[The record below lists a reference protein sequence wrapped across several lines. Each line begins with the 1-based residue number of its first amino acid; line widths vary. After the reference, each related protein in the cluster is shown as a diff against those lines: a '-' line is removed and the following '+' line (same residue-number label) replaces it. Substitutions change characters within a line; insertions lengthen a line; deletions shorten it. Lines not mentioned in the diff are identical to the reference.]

1 MTKTVIHTVYVI
13 SWNNIKYAY
22 SEVSLLT
29 LNERNSIKLSFTN
42 LKIKYFKRYPGYPNK
57 LTGYPNNLG
66 YPDNI
71 LDIRILSE

>member
-29 LNERNSIKLSFTN
+29 LNERNSIKLSFTK
-42 LKIKYFKRYPGYPNK
+42 LKIKNFKRYPGYPDK
-57 LTGYPNNLG
+57 LTGYLDNLG
-66 YPDNI
+66 YPDRNGY
-71 LDIRILSE
+71 